1 MAALYVFDTCAIL
14 ETWVR
19 NFPRDVAPGLWE
31 RLEAF
36 IAEGVV
42 VAPDEVFEEIA
53 KKEDDVHEWAKA
65 RRERLFVPID
75 EEQAVCVREIVN
87 GYPNMLKSGRNRADP
102 FVIALAQV
110 KGLTVVTEEGIDGSD
125 RRPKIPYICGLLAV
139 ACTNVVGLMREQG
152 WELR

>member
-31 RLEAF
+31 RLEALMD
-36 IAEGVV
+36 EGVI

-53 KKEDDVHEWAKA
+53 RKEDDVHEWAKA

-75 EEQAVCVREIVN
+75 DRQAACVREIVN
-87 GYPNMLKSGRNRADP
+87 GNPNMLKSGRNRADP
-102 FVIALAQV
+102 FVIALAEV
-110 KGLTVVTEEGIDGSD
+110 KSLTVVTEEGLDGSD
-125 RRPKIPYICGLLAV
+125 RRPKVPYVCGLRSV
-139 ACTNVVGLMREQG
+139 PCTNVVGLMREQG
-152 WELR
+152 WELH